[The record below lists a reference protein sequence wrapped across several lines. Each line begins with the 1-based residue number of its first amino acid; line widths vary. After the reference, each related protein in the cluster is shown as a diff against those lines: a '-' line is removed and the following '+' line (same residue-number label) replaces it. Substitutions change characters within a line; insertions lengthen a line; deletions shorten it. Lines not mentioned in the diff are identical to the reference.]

1 MDKNND
7 KIQNPENDW
16 HLHYTELNRKQTV
29 NIIWPSAVANSF
41 HS

>member
-1 MDKNND
+1 MDRNND
-7 KIQNPENDW
+7 KIQNPENDG
-16 HLHYTELNRKQTV
+16 HLHYTELNRKQTA